1 MALFMMMGAALQP
14 VSTVP
19 AGNVLALAGL
29 EGRVNK
35 CATLSDV
42 PECPAMRAVTLQVGG
57 YRIESFDM
65 PTYKKIVAYRNI
77 GKIDLSV
84 DRVARVWLQM

>member
-14 VSTVP
+14 VSSVP

-42 PECPAMRAVTLQVGG
+42 PECPAMRAVTLQVGRG
-57 YRIESFDM
+57 WISKYRIESFD
-65 PTYKKIVAYRNI
+65 TSKYTSKYRI
-77 GKIDLSV
+77 FDVSKY
-84 DRVARVWLQM
+84 

>member
-1 MALFMMMGAALQP
+1 MMMGAALQP
-14 VSTVP
+14 VSSVP

-42 PECPAMRAVTLQVGG
+42 PECPAMRAVTLQVGRG
-57 YRIESFDM
+57 WISKY
-65 PTYKKIVAYRNI
+65 
-77 GKIDLSV
+77 
-84 DRVARVWLQM
+84 